1 MTSVRPQPPSL
12 PPSLRPPGGA
22 RSWVKGVAFRTVLL
36 SFERLHG
43 QSRVNLALSHLND
56 EARTALRYGT
66 LLPSGWYPVEWYA
79 DLLQA
84 VVKASHGGSD
94 VIRNI
99 ATMSVEHDVRGVY
112 RFFVEH
118 LKPAT
123 VLSVYGKLFPRYYS
137 PGKLTVIREDARHF
151 TVHVRDCLGFT
162 ALMWQEIHASGRHLL
177 TLSGASNVRDRVT
190 KGGRDGDAFMVVE
203 ASWQ

>member
-1 MTSVRPQPPSL
+1 MPA
-12 PPSLRPPGGA
+12 SLRPPSGG

-43 QSRVNLALSHLND
+43 QSQVNIALTHLSD

-79 DLLQA
+79 DLLLA
-84 VVKASHGGSD
+84 VVKASNGGSE

-118 LKPAT
+118 LNPAT

-137 PGKLTVIREDARHF
+137 PGNLTVVREDFHQF
-151 TVHVRDCLGFT
+151 TVHIRDCLGFT
-162 ALMWQEIHASGRHLL
+162 SLMWQEIYASGQHLL
-177 TLSGASNVRDRVT
+177 TLSGASNVRDRIT
-190 KGGRDGDAFMVVE
+190 KGGRDGDAFMIVE

>member
-1 MTSVRPQPPSL
+1 MTSVPSQPPSTL
-12 PPSLRPPGGA
+12 VSLRPPSDA

-36 SFERLHG
+36 SFEKLQG
-43 QSRVNLALSHLND
+43 QDQVNLALSQLND

-66 LLPSGWYPVEWYA
+66 VVPSGWYPVEWYA
-79 DLLQA
+79 ELLQC
-84 VVKASHGGSD
+84 VVKASNGGSEI
-94 VIRNI
+94 IRNI

-118 LKPAT
+118 LNPAT

-137 PGKLTVIREDARHF
+137 PGKLTVLREDVHHF
-151 TVHVRDCLGFT
+151 TIDVRDCLGFT

-177 TLSGASNVRDRVT
+177 SLSGATNIKDWVA
-190 KGGRDGDAFMVVE
+190 KGGRDGDTFMVVE